1 MTKMPSAPE
10 GRGVT
15 RSARPRTDISTTA
28 FPYPC
33 FNLAGFVSAQGT
45 LMHSTR
51 INVMGTHYVIN
62 HLGHVPRPDREANR
76 AIRQWLA
83 QQGHDLDP
91 NQLDVVTLH
100 YCPDGAGGQLAAI
113 SQRISLP
120 QALLGNWQGESA
132 SDVFGKLLEA
142 PWAGTLPAG
151 PLRLVESLPQ
161 PVFNHYGA
169 PFEVFNGLFRRT
181 APQRYDASTHL
192 PVSAEA
198 FQQFINHLDF
208 QQPFKAALDVYWR
221 DHLHSHRLA
230 LKLNFIAACNKQVS
244 EGSLSEPARQLI
256 WQAAGLM
263 PKRNRVRRSTLS
275 IYGYAATDL
284 LYLNDPITDLTVLY
298 IPGNSSPLLTFS
310 SERELKAWVGE
321 QCKDPARRQAL
332 KQHFRLADCPQGL
345 DFSGLDTALE
355 GLGAYPERHLLPP
368 EHGYFND
375 DGTWPPQTYVN
386 YRPARYNPRMKG
398 DLFQALAERQRQRSY
413 DDAAFLITADSE
425 VTKARWRGY
434 LTTTLNLLA
443 PLCMVVPGLA
453 PLLAVGG
460 IAQFSLGLDQ
470 AINGK
475 SLQQRQDGIDN
486 ITWGLFNALP
496 LAAGGA
502 SRASALFEFKTEG
515 FAPPTRL
522 RDQLGYPLSPL
533 SPPRLPEPEGARY
546 FHVTD
551 PIEPLADSDQAVADA
566 VIRTPQY
573 DGEPDK
579 LAASIDTYNTRVIY
593 DMARDVF
600 IQAED
605 VNQADPVG
613 FVAVLGSRDLR
624 PAPQGRVATN
634 AMRVRTLRALG
645 VDLPLPLQ
653 IPVRAPGSWPIPKR
667 ISCLWVGDQII
678 GQELLANLGQNAA
691 RLQGSEYSMRLFLS
705 STARQAYA
713 ENLDLLTSHA
723 PGLQVLPLEEQA
735 FFQNFRQS
743 RYYAQYDA
751 ALDGNGGVARNYA
764 SACDVLR
771 YPMLHHEGGLYMDVD
786 DTLLAP
792 GEYPLIIDGRPEGDA
807 SEPIDQ
813 VELSTDANGLL
824 LAPPMSNERMSMNCL
839 YNSSMI
845 GSHPGNPTLEAI
857 SEEMYT
863 RYQLNREFY
872 DSKPSLADDPANFY
886 HYAKRLSYLTG
897 PALLSDVVDRQLP
910 SLRLLRQLTNL
921 YGIPRINA
929 YQFVDLP
936 RMREAVR
943 TLLPLNRFSK
953 VGGNHSWSRT

>member
-1 MTKMPSAPE
+1 
-10 GRGVT
+10 
-15 RSARPRTDISTTA
+15 
-28 FPYPC
+28 
-33 FNLAGFVSAQGT
+33 
-45 LMHSTR
+45 MHSTR
-51 INVMGTHYVIN
+51 INVMGTHYVID
-62 HLGHVPRPDREANR
+62 HLGHVPRPDQEANR

-113 SQRISLP
+113 SQRISLT
-120 QALLGNWQGESA
+120 QALLGNWQGEA
-132 SDVFGKLLEA
+132 ANDVFGKLLQA
-142 PWAGTLPAG
+142 PWAGTLPTG
-151 PLRLVESLPQ
+151 PLRLVDTLPA
-161 PVFNHYGA
+161 PAFNHYGA

-198 FQQFINHLDF
+198 FQHFITQLDF
-208 QQPFKAALDVYWR
+208 QHPFKAALDAYWR
-221 DHLHSHRLA
+221 DHLRSHRLA
-230 LKLNFIAACNKQVS
+230 LKLNFIAACNKQVN

-263 PKRNRVRRSTLS
+263 PRRDTLRRSTLS

-284 LYLNDPITDLTVLY
+284 LYLNDPATDLTVLY
-298 IPGNSSPLLTFS
+298 VPGNSSPLLTFS

-332 KQHFRLADCPQGL
+332 KQHFRLADYPQGL
-345 DFSGLDTALE
+345 DFSGLDTAME
-355 GLGAYPERHLLPP
+355 GLGAFPERHLLPP

-386 YRPARYNPRMKG
+386 YRPAKYNPRIKG

-460 IAQFSLGLDQ
+460 IAQFGLGLDQ

-475 SLQQRQDGIDN
+475 SLQQRQGGIDN

-496 LAAGGA
+496 LAADGA

-522 RDQLGYPLSPL
+522 RDQIGYPLSPL
-533 SPPRLPEPEGARY
+533 YPPRFPEPEGARY

-579 LAASIDTYNTRVIY
+579 LAASIDTYNTLVIY

-605 VNQADPVG
+605 VNQVDPLG
-613 FVAVLGSRDLR
+613 FVAVPGSRDLR

-653 IPVRAPGSWPIPKR
+653 VPARAPGSWPIPKH
-667 ISCLWVGDQII
+667 ISCLWVGDQVI
-678 GQELLANLGQNAA
+678 GPELLANLGQNAA
-691 RLQGSEYSMRLFLS
+691 RLQGSEYSIRLFLS

-735 FFQNFRQS
+735 FFRAFRQS
-743 RYYAQYDA
+743 RYYTQYDA

-824 LAPPMSNERMSMNCL
+824 LAPPMSNEKMSMNCL
-839 YNSSMI
+839 YNSSLI

-857 SEEMYT
+857 SEEMYA
-863 RYQLNREFY
+863 RYQLNRDFY

-886 HYAKRLSYLTG
+886 LYAKRLSYLTG
-897 PALLSDVVDRQLP
+897 PGLLSDVVDRQLP
-910 SLRLLRQLTNL
+910 SLRLLRQLINL

-936 RMREAVR
+936 RMCEAVR
-943 TLLPLNRFSK
+943 KLLPLNRFSK